1 MVAATGEPSS
11 SKPRQRNRKRKERG
25 LPSES
30 TGTDSIQIEDAS
42 QESQTRTGNEKT
54 QARRGDSEVIERG
67 AEQPEA
73 GSEPTPAG
81 SSKKP
86 RPRAR
91 LLAKAKIQAPAAPV
105 PSPRPQDTDEILLAV
120 SEATAAGTVESP
132 HAPLPAQGGEKE
144 DSREDTQRPPRKR
157 PNPASHEP
165 HYADKRRK
173 SKYIFMHL
181 WVLADRT

>member
-1 MVAATGEPSS
+1 VVAA

-30 TGTDSIQIEDAS
+30 TGTDPIQIEDAS
-42 QESQTRTGNEKT
+42 QESQTRTGNEKA
-54 QARRGDSEVIERG
+54 QARRDSEVIERD

-91 LLAKAKIQAPAAPV
+91 LLVKAKIQTPAAPV
-105 PSPRPQDTDEILLAV
+105 PSPRPQNTDEILPAV
-120 SEATAAGTVESP
+120 SEATTAGTVESA
-132 HAPLPAQGGEKE
+132 HAPLPGERE

-165 HYADKRRK
+165 RYVDKRRK
-173 SKYIFMHL
+173 SNYIFMHL
-181 WVLADRT
+181 RVLADKT